1 MHDHPYTIPA
11 ETIVD
16 RLEQIRDHFTA
27 CIAAHEKNLPA
38 SATAEEI
45 QATRKLNNLILDL
58 TPRKTTSSKKSK
70 P

>member
-1 MHDHPYTIPA
+1 MHDHRYTIPA

-27 CIAAHEKNLPA
+27 CIAAHQEGFPR

-45 QATRKLNNLILDL
+45 LATRKINNLILDL
-58 TPRKTTSSKKSK
+58 TPPKSK
-70 P
+70 LRKSPH